1 MMYWVRT
8 VSDSMVSRS
17 GVIFTTLRSSSRTTR
32 FTQQICKEDL
42 IKYSFLVIIY
52 TCLSKG

>member
-8 VSDSMVSRS
+8 VSDSMVSMS

-42 IKYSFLVIIY
+42 IKTQFQ
-52 TCLSKG
+52 